1 MVDTYSNNGTRAF
14 HLTEA
19 DHILVS
25 DAVSAAEHNS
35 DGEIVTIV
43 ADHSDMYHDI
53 AIAWATIVAFFA
65 LAAMT
70 LFPAFYLGLIDWALG
85 GWHAP
90 LTANEYLAIVVI
102 AVSLKWL
109 AMRLLLNWIP
119 LRLAL
124 TPKSIRNK
132 RVRARATDLF
142 RVGAEAR
149 TRAKTAVLVYLSM
162 REHRAEIIADAAIS
176 QLVTPEKWGDAMILL
191 INNVHAGSPGKGM
204 AEAVEQVGL
213 LLTEHFPRSSD
224 DVNELP
230 DRLIE
235 L

>member
-1 MVDTYSNNGTRAF
+1 MVDTSSNFGTRAF

-19 DHILVS
+19 DHVLVS
-25 DAVSAAEHNS
+25 NAVSAAEHNS

-43 ADHSDMYHDI
+43 ADHSDTYHDI

-70 LFPAFYLGLIDWALG
+70 LFPAFFQGLIDWALG
-85 GWHAP
+85 GWHPP
-90 LTANEYLAIVVI
+90 LTANEYLTIVVL

-109 AMRLLLNWIP
+109 MMRLLLNWIP

-124 TPKSIRNK
+124 TPKRIRNA

-162 REHRAEIIADAAIS
+162 REHRAEIIADSAIS
-176 QLVTPEKWGDAMILL
+176 QLVAAEKWGDAMLLL
-191 INNVHAGSPGKGM
+191 INNVRAGSPGKGM

-213 LLTEHFPRSSD
+213 LLAEHFPSSSD
-224 DVNELP
+224 DINELP